1 MRLGLLCFLFCI
13 AMSSSI
19 DVVLKLASFSMNPFQ
34 MAFWR
39 FLCGGLFCLPVAVRT
54 MRRMKLGFSVD
65 VLASFLCSGLICV
78 ALSTGCYQLA
88 IAMGKASVVSVL
100 YCCNPLF
107 VVVADRWMLKERI
120 TPDVI
125 LSSVLYLAGMLVI
138 LVSQSERTSMISC
151 VFTLLASAFFAVY
164 NVLGQKWIQRFPP
177 VMYVTFSFLFGAVE
191 LLLLIIISHTAGWSV
206 WAGRHGLSALADIP
220 LTSQISG
227 QMVLVLLYIGIVA
240 TGLNYLALQ
249 IATREL
255 SAITAS
261 LIFYFK
267 LILSPF
273 LAWTV
278 LGESIHQ
285 SLKAAVVL
293 ILLALLV
300 KPLSARLGRVGGGRG
315 SPHGKQ

>member
-39 FLCGGLFCLPVAVRT
+39 FLCGGLFCLPVAVRA
-54 MRRMKLGFSVD
+54 MRRMKLEFSVD
-65 VLASFLCSGLICV
+65 ALASFLCSGLICV

-107 VVVADRWMLKERI
+107 VVIAARWMLKEKI

-125 LSSVLYLAGMLVI
+125 LSSALYLAGMLVI

-164 NVLGQKWIQRFPP
+164 NVLGQKWVQRFPP
-177 VMYVTFSFLFGAVE
+177 VVYVTFSFLFGAAE
-191 LLLLIIISHTAGWSV
+191 LLLLIMISHTAGWNA
-206 WAGRHGLSALADIP
+206 WAGQHGLSALADIP

-227 QMVLVLLYIGIVA
+227 KMVLVLLYIGIVA

-261 LIFYFK
+261 LIFY
-267 LILSPF
+267 
-273 LAWTV
+273 
-278 LGESIHQ
+278 
-285 SLKAAVVL
+285 
-293 ILLALLV
+293 
-300 KPLSARLGRVGGGRG
+300 
-315 SPHGKQ
+315 